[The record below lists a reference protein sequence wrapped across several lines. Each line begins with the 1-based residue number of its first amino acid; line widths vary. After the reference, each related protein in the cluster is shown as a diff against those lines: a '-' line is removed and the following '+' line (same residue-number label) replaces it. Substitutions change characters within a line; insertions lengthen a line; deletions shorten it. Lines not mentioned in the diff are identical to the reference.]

1 MPITATGL
9 ATGLD
14 VEGLVSQLIL
24 ADIQPAEQ
32 RINRSEADYQS
43 KLSSYGLV
51 KSSLGAFQTSVGI
64 ASNLGN
70 FTARD
75 AVSSQPDALTASAD
89 KNAAEGTYYVDVD
102 ALAKQQSLV
111 SDSSRVF
118 ETTSDLVG
126 TGTIVIQ
133 SLVADAA
140 AVSVTIDDDNNTLA
154 GVRDAIN
161 AAAAPLTA
169 SIINDGDGYR
179 LVLTADETGLENR
192 IDITVT
198 EAIDDGGALTG
209 LSVLA
214 YSSTTGSGNMSQNQP
229 AQDAQIRINNLTVTA
244 AGNKIDFAIDGLSIN
259 LQDVTSTSLTLTVTQ
274 NTSLARGAVTGFVE
288 GYNQLVDRL
297 SGVSAYDSAV
307 GSASSLTGDATIR
320 AIESKLRG
328 LLSTSVENVGG
339 NYSTLAELGITT
351 DAITGRLGLNTATL
365 DAALA
370 DNPLDVANIF
380 TALGRPSDSNIS
392 FVSSS
397 SATKVGDYS
406 VSLTQTAEAAALSG
420 SGLTIANN
428 NNRTITFDLTV
439 NGETQTIEYA
449 TGSGNPTESDVAG
462 GLTGAITEA
471 FGSNVVNV
479 TYDGAGNKLDFLTV
493 LEGDSASIAI
503 DAISNDSAS
512 YGLSVATG
520 SAGTITTD
528 ARINGVA
535 ATYDSES
542 KKMTGAVGSD
552 VEGLVLQVFGDA
564 SGDLG
569 TVQYAVGLGQ
579 SLTDLLDSFI
589 AADGLIQARIDGLE
603 KSIVDLDGQR
613 EVLQARAN
621 RLESRYRAQFNGLE
635 ALISQFTATQS
646 FLSQAL
652 GNFVEPNTLLRR

>member
-9 ATGLD
+9 ASGLD
-14 VEGLVSQLIL
+14 VESLVSQLIL
-24 ADIQPAEQ
+24 ADVQPAEQ

-51 KSSLGAFQTSVGI
+51 KGSLSAFQTSVSVV
-64 ASNLGN
+64 SNLGN
-70 FTARD
+70 FIARD

-161 AAAAPLTA
+161 AADAPLTA

-339 NYSTLAELGITT
+339 NYSTLAELVYHN
-351 DAITGRLGLNTATL
+351 RCHN
-365 DAALA
+365 
-370 DNPLDVANIF
+370 
-380 TALGRPSDSNIS
+380 R
-392 FVSSS
+392 SS
-397 SATKVGDYS
+397 
-406 VSLTQTAEAAALSG
+406 
-420 SGLTIANN
+420 
-428 NNRTITFDLTV
+428 
-439 NGETQTIEYA
+439 
-449 TGSGNPTESDVAG
+449 
-462 GLTGAITEA
+462 
-471 FGSNVVNV
+471 
-479 TYDGAGNKLDFLTV
+479 
-493 LEGDSASIAI
+493 
-503 DAISNDSAS
+503 
-512 YGLSVATG
+512 
-520 SAGTITTD
+520 
-528 ARINGVA
+528 
-535 ATYDSES
+535 
-542 KKMTGAVGSD
+542 
-552 VEGLVLQVFGDA
+552 
-564 SGDLG
+564 
-569 TVQYAVGLGQ
+569 
-579 SLTDLLDSFI
+579 
-589 AADGLIQARIDGLE
+589 
-603 KSIVDLDGQR
+603 
-613 EVLQARAN
+613 RA
-621 RLESRYRAQFNGLE
+621 
-635 ALISQFTATQS
+635 
-646 FLSQAL
+646 
-652 GNFVEPNTLLRR
+652 

>member
-9 ATGLD
+9 ASGLD
-14 VEGLVSQLIL
+14 VESLVSQLIL
-24 ADIQPAEQ
+24 ADVQPAEQ

-51 KSSLGAFQTSVGI
+51 KGSLSAFQTSVSVV
-64 ASNLGN
+64 SNLGN
-70 FTARD
+70 FIARD

-161 AAAAPLTA
+161 AADAPLTA

-370 DNPLDVANIF
+370 ENPLDVANIF

-397 SATKVGDYS
+397 SATKVGDYA

-439 NGETQTIEYA
+439 NGETQTINYTTSA
-449 TGSGNPTESDVAG
+449 GNPAEDTIAID
-462 GLTGAITEA
+462 LTGAVTTA
-471 FGSNVVNV
+471 FGSNVANI
-479 TYDGAGNKLDFLTV
+479 TYDGVGNKFDFTTT
-493 LEGDSASIAI
+493 LEGDGASLSI
-503 DAISNDSAS
+503 DAISNDSSS
-512 YGLSVATG
+512 YGLSIKTG
-520 SAGTITTD
+520 I
-528 ARINGVA
+528 
-535 ATYDSES
+535 
-542 KKMTGAVGSD
+542 
-552 VEGLVLQVFGDA
+552 
-564 SGDLG
+564 LG
-569 TVQYAVGLGQ
+569 TSDYRCSNKWPGSNLRFGVKNPYRRRRLGCGR
-579 SLTDLLDSFI
+579 TSFTNFGRRDRGSRLGKVWSG
-589 AADGLIQARIDGLE
+589 AG
-603 KSIVDLDGQR
+603 
-613 EVLQARAN
+613 ARAIGPA
-621 RLESRYRAQFNGLE
+621 R
-635 ALISQFTATQS
+635 
-646 FLSQAL
+646 
-652 GNFVEPNTLLRR
+652 

>member
-9 ATGLD
+9 ASGLD
-14 VEGLVSQLIL
+14 VESLVSQLIL
-24 ADIQPAEQ
+24 ADVQPAEQ

-51 KSSLGAFQTSVGI
+51 KGSLSAFQTSVSVV
-64 ASNLGN
+64 SNLGN
-70 FTARD
+70 FIARD

-161 AAAAPLTA
+161 AADAPLTA

-370 DNPLDVANIF
+370 ENPLDVANIF

-397 SATKVGDYS
+397 SATKVGDYA

-420 SGLTIANN
+420 SGLNIANN

-439 NGETQTIEYA
+439 NGETQTIDYA
-449 TGSGNPTESDVAG
+449 TGSGNPTDE
-462 GLTGAITEA
+462 
-471 FGSNVVNV
+471 
-479 TYDGAGNKLDFLTV
+479 
-493 LEGDSASIAI
+493 
-503 DAISNDSAS
+503 
-512 YGLSVATG
+512 
-520 SAGTITTD
+520 
-528 ARINGVA
+528 
-535 ATYDSES
+535 
-542 KKMTGAVGSD
+542 
-552 VEGLVLQVFGDA
+552 
-564 SGDLG
+564 
-569 TVQYAVGLGQ
+569 
-579 SLTDLLDSFI
+579 
-589 AADGLIQARIDGLE
+589 
-603 KSIVDLDGQR
+603 
-613 EVLQARAN
+613 
-621 RLESRYRAQFNGLE
+621 
-635 ALISQFTATQS
+635 
-646 FLSQAL
+646 
-652 GNFVEPNTLLRR
+652 